1 MWLCALGVIQSL
13 SVLTLFC
20 VWCSSIWPSGGKICM
35 PRAVIILVRRVWS
48 DSTALFRRHVQKCM
62 PAIRV
67 IGTLREDEFGAI
79 ATGPVYVPM
88 SLAHVWWNAGRSEV
102 YLLGIDDSKFDRG
115 EEKIETMEVVM
126 RTLEGFL
133 SLHILEHRT
142 AQVDLPLGPSSLTA
156 QHRVGNGV
164 RVFSIDWRRNH
175 HALPW
180 KQYWYPGG
188 TIGSPLETASLF
200 RDIQYWRQSDAT

>member
-1 MWLCALGVIQSL
+1 
-13 SVLTLFC
+13 
-20 VWCSSIWPSGGKICM
+20 
-35 PRAVIILVRRVWS
+35 
-48 DSTALFRRHVQKCM
+48 
-62 PAIRV
+62 
-67 IGTLREDEFGAI
+67 
-79 ATGPVYVPM
+79 
-88 SLAHVWWNAGRSEV
+88 V

-164 RVFSIDWRRNH
+164 RVFSID
-175 HALPW
+175 
-180 KQYWYPGG
+180 
-188 TIGSPLETASLF
+188 
-200 RDIQYWRQSDAT
+200 